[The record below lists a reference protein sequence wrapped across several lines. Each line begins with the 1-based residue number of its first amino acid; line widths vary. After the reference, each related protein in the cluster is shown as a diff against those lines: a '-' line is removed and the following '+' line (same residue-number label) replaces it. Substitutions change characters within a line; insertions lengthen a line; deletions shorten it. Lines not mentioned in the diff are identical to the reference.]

1 MSLPQ
6 YEVIIVL
13 DPSLAEEAQER
24 EVAAVTGLVSR
35 EGGQIFELQRWGK
48 KRLAYE
54 VKKRREGSY
63 IYLLLDGPPKLVKEL
78 ERQFKISES
87 VLKYITVRKKKPK
100 RGPAPPEKAA
110 SAVMEVSTARL
121 EEAS

>member
-1 MSLPQ
+1 MPQ
-6 YEVIIVL
+6 YEMIIVL

-63 IYLLLDGPPKLVKEL
+63 IYLLLDGPPKLVREL

-87 VLKYITVRKKKPK
+87 VLKYMTVREKKPK

-110 SAVMEVSTARL
+110 PTATEVSTARL